1 MINNITNNEATAI
14 KKFSKIMLRA
24 VLVEDTWSIELYM
37 SPLIVLAK
45 LMKLVQISSVVLMR

>member
-24 VLVEDTWSIELYM
+24 VLVEDTWSVELINIDVTPD
-37 SPLIVLAK
+37 STG
-45 LMKLVQISSVVLMR
+45 